1 MIPGVVADRVAL
13 GQLLARE
20 LGEGRHLLA
29 DQEERRVDPEVPQD
43 PQHVGRV
50 EAGAV
55 VEGERDDL
63 AVARAVGAVRRPAR
77 HATGD
82 AGRHD
87 PGRDRSVVG
96 LEVDAGRGDAPGRAG
111 PARRRPPT
119 VRAQR
124 QLDLRRGE
132 AGLQR
137 AGVGAVDVGQGPL
150 REHRAAGG
158 ESGEAQ
164 LGARRAGA
172 AGHAQSGAR
181 RRAAAAEELDAQRAL
196 LHGLELP
203 RAPAPVRTQVEAQ
216 DSPVLDQR
224 GGDEVERAVGVA
236 GRVRA
241 RLDGG
246 GRRRPAGD
254 GDRRDHRGGEDQM
267 KATHLRRDSIGP
279 LTGADPAGE
288 RVS

>member
-1 MIPGVVADRVAL
+1 M
-13 GQLLARE
+13 
-20 LGEGRHLLA
+20 
-29 DQEERRVDPEVPQD
+29 
-43 PQHVGRV
+43 
-50 EAGAV
+50 
-55 VEGERDDL
+55 
-63 AVARAVGAVRRPAR
+63 
-77 HATGD
+77 
-82 AGRHD
+82 
-87 PGRDRSVVG
+87 VG
-96 LEVDAGRGDAPGRAG
+96 LEVGAGRGDAPGRAG
-111 PARRRPPT
+111 PARRRPPA
-119 VRAQR
+119 VGAQR
-124 QLDLRRGE
+124 QLDLRRRE

-196 LHGLELP
+196 LRGLELP

-216 DSPVLDQR
+216 DRDDR
-224 GGDEVERAVGVA
+224 GTGRAHFILAQGRHGRCGT

-241 RLDGG
+241 RLDGS